1 MLEEIF
7 ALLARRH
14 GRRWPLAEGAR
25 LLDDHEA
32 AIERAFL
39 ELFPD
44 LKARMLDEKERLYST
59 WASM

>member
-14 GRRWPLAEGAR
+14 GRLWPLAEGAC

-39 ELFPD
+39 EMFPD
-44 LKARMLDEKERLYST
+44 MLDRTAGERERLGG
-59 WASM
+59 A